1 MDVQGAGA
9 SLTKCYYSSTCK
21 ISTNVSIFNIIDSWN
36 VKEKPAGGY
45 VYVCV
50 FSFTDFPGKTN
61 VFS

>member
-36 VKEKPAGGY
+36 VKEKPAGG
-45 VYVCV
+45 
-50 FSFTDFPGKTN
+50 N
-61 VFS
+61 VFVCLCV